1 MTDFVGQWKPDSTKW
16 ILKGGPVPGHDVR
29 MTQHWTSR
37 MSHSARRWGRVF
49 RTAPRAGS
57 AGHLDDADARRARA
71 DLDAIR
77 ARFPDHA

>member
-1 MTDFVGQWKPDSTKW
+1 MTVILSQWKPDLQKW
-16 ILKGGPVPGHDVR
+16 ILKEGPVSGHDVR